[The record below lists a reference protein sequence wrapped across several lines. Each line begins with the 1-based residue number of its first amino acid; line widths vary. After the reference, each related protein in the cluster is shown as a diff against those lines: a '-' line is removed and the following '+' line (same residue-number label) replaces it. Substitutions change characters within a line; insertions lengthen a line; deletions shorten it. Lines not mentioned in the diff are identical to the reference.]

1 MESNISDLGR
11 YPRKIMQM
19 FWDPEPANDVNSD
32 QPVWCL
38 GRSYKLDDPSSK
50 AASKTAS
57 VSHDAPESSQP
68 DAAAASPPAQSPP
81 PVSKAP
87 VNALE
92 TPPASTSSSLTSAV
106 AEEEPPP
113 GRGWPAGFVED
124 MSSKFWMT
132 YRSGFE
138 PIPKSIDPKA
148 ASALSFSMRIKST
161 LSDSAGFSSDSGWGC
176 MIRSGQSLLA
186 TTIGILRLGRDW
198 RRGQSQEEERH
209 LISMFADDPRA
220 PYSIHNFVRHGATAC
235 GKYPGEWF
243 GPSATAQCIQALTSS
258 SGLSLNIYSPNDGQD
273 VYEDGFMKI
282 AKSDGQTFNPT
293 LILIRTRLGIDKIT
307 PIYWNAL
314 IAALHMPQSVGIA
327 GGRPASS
334 HYFVGSQGSYLFY
347 LDPHHT
353 RKAIPYH
360 DDVTKYAEEDIE
372 SCHTSRLRRIH
383 IKEMDPSMLI
393 GFLIRTESDWTEWRQ
408 CVENVQGKN
417 IIHVADHE
425 PVLYSGEGRDGAVDE
440 VELLSDDDDM
450 TAT

>member
-186 TTIGILRLGRDW
+186 TTIGILRLGR
-198 RRGQSQEEERH
+198 
-209 LISMFADDPRA
+209 
-220 PYSIHNFVRHGATAC
+220 GA
-235 GKYPGEWF
+235 F
-243 GPSATAQCIQALTSS
+243 
-258 SGLSLNIYSPNDGQD
+258 LS
-273 VYEDGFMKI
+273 
-282 AKSDGQTFNPT
+282 
-293 LILIRTRLGIDKIT
+293 
-307 PIYWNAL
+307 
-314 IAALHMPQSVGIA
+314 
-327 GGRPASS
+327 
-334 HYFVGSQGSYLFY
+334 
-347 LDPHHT
+347 
-353 RKAIPYH
+353 
-360 DDVTKYAEEDIE
+360 
-372 SCHTSRLRRIH
+372 
-383 IKEMDPSMLI
+383 
-393 GFLIRTESDWTEWRQ
+393 
-408 CVENVQGKN
+408 
-417 IIHVADHE
+417 
-425 PVLYSGEGRDGAVDE
+425 
-440 VELLSDDDDM
+440 
-450 TAT
+450 